1 MDTRN
6 VYLYWSGNENTLI
19 SILRNLIYLHST
31 NGRGYRVH
39 LITDK
44 NINDYIQIIPDY
56 FHHLSPAHQVEF
68 VKVNVICDYGGIWL
82 DSNALVIN
90 TLDPLFDFIENKDG
104 FFIRENNEHLYLFNG
119 IFGSKKLTPI
129 MIEWKRRI
137 VEYLELKQNSKI
149 ELNEIGNLILQYFS
163 DSYAELYDNYEIFNG
178 LDNLYPVN
186 GNCCVSEY
194 IDKPYDNYKNITRD
208 FQPFIVL
215 ENNVY
220 KTLES
225 NTEKEILGAN
235 MPLNFF
241 INQSFENMKL
251 VDYDFIEIGT
261 SNFETLIQSA
271 DDTTK
276 GISVDAVKYYI
287 DCLPDKLNCKKINVG
302 ISNVNAVLD
311 VYYIDEKVIE
321 SNNLPYWFKGCNCIN
336 AYHPLHIKHNVSH
349 LCKIEKV
356 NVITTYE
363 LFYTNNVK
371 RVKYLKIDTEGHD
384 CIILKSLFS
393 YIKCLP
399 DIFYPCK
406 IQFETNE
413 HHTVAS
419 VNEIITLFG
428 SIGYRLVHRGYD
440 TIIIYDNC
448 N

>member
-1 MDTRN
+1 MNTRN
-6 VYLYWSGNENTLI
+6 IYLYWTGNENTLI

-31 NGRGYRVH
+31 NGKGYHVH

-44 NINDYIQIIPDY
+44 NINDYIQYIPAY
-56 FHHLSPAHQVEF
+56 FHNLSPIHQSEF
-68 VKVNVICDYGGIWL
+68 VRVNVICDYGGIWL
-82 DSNALVIN
+82 DSETLVIN
-90 TLDPLFDFIENKDG
+90 TLDPLFELIENKDG
-104 FFIRENNEHLYLFNG
+104 FFIRENNDRIING
-119 IFGSKKLTPI
+119 IFGSKRLTPL
-129 MIEWKRRI
+129 MIEWKRRM
-137 VEYLELKQNSKI
+137 VEYLELKQNSII

-163 DSYAELYDNYEIFNG
+163 DSNIELYDNYEIFNG
-178 LDNLYPVN
+178 LDNLFPVN
-186 GNCCVSEY
+186 WDCCVSEY
-194 IDKPYDNYKNITRD
+194 IDKPFDNYKNIMRN
-208 FQPFIVL
+208 FQPLILV
-215 ENNVY
+215 NNLY

-225 NTEKEILGAN
+225 KTEKEILDGN

-241 INQSFENMKL
+241 INKSFENMKL

-261 SNFETLIQSA
+261 SNFETLIELA

-287 DCLPDKLNCKKINVG
+287 DCLPDKMNCKKINVG
-302 ISNVNAVLD
+302 ISNVKSVLD

-336 AYHPLHIKHNVSH
+336 TYHPLHLKHNVSH

-356 NVITTYE
+356 NVITACE

-371 RVKYLKIDTEGHD
+371 KVKYLKIDTEGHD

-393 YIKCLP
+393 YIKGLP
-399 DIFYPCK
+399 DMFYPCK

-413 HHTVAS
+413 HHTVES

>member
-1 MDTRN
+1 MNTRN
-6 VYLYWSGNENTLI
+6 IYLYWTGNENTLI

-31 NGRGYRVH
+31 NGKGYHVH

-44 NINDYIQIIPDY
+44 NINDYIQYIPAY
-56 FHHLSPAHQVEF
+56 FHNLSPIHQSEF
-68 VKVNVICDYGGIWL
+68 VRVNVICDYGGIWL
-82 DSNALVIN
+82 DSETLVIN
-90 TLDPLFDFIENKDG
+90 TLDPLFELIENKDG
-104 FFIRENNEHLYLFNG
+104 FFIRENNDRIING
-119 IFGSKKLTPI
+119 IFGSKRLTPL
-129 MIEWKRRI
+129 MIEWKRRM
-137 VEYLELKQNSKI
+137 VEYLELKQNSII

-163 DSYAELYDNYEIFNG
+163 DSNIELYDNYEIFNG
-178 LDNLYPVN
+178 LDNLFPVN
-186 GNCCVSEY
+186 WDCCVSEY
-194 IDKPYDNYKNITRD
+194 IDKPFDNYKNIMRN
-208 FQPFIVL
+208 FQPLILV
-215 ENNVY
+215 NNLY

-225 NTEKEILGAN
+225 KTEKEILDGN

-241 INQSFENMKL
+241 INKSFENMKL

-261 SNFETLIQSA
+261 SNFETLIELA

-302 ISNVNAVLD
+302 ISNVKSVLD

-321 SNNLPYWFKGCNCIN
+321 SHNLPYWFKGCNCIN
-336 AYHPLHIKHNVSH
+336 TYHPLHLKHNVSH
-349 LCKIEKV
+349 LCKTEKV
-356 NVITTYE
+356 NVITACE

-371 RVKYLKIDTEGHD
+371 KVKYLKIDTEGHD

-393 YIKCLP
+393 YIKGLP
-399 DIFYPCK
+399 DMFYPCK

-413 HHTVAS
+413 HHTVES